1 MNTNLLSFE
10 DKVAINVN
18 PSIPEKNK
26 ITSQNVND
34 IKKAINIGLIE
45 LIYPVGSIIYNQSE
59 DFDPNTAYGGTWEKI
74 KGRMI
79 IGYNEEDEDFNTL
92 ANTGG
97 SKTHTQTSQEV
108 GSHKHKF
115 YANWSGGSGSTANVV
130 KVQTLNNEVQ
140 PSVVTNQ
147 EQGSVSPMDIMN
159 PYYVAN
165 IWLRTA

>member
-10 DKVAINVN
+10 DKVAINAN
-18 PSIPEKNK
+18 QSIPKKNK

-97 SKTHTQTSQEV
+97 SKTHVMTVEELAPHVHKNQYSNYYTNIPASGSQEYSNV
-108 GSHKHKF
+108 ENTLKNENTS
-115 YANWSGGSGSTANVV
+115 STG
-130 KVQTLNNEVQ
+130 EGQ
-140 PSVVTNQ
+140 PI
-147 EQGSVSPMDIMN
+147 DIMN

>member
-10 DKVAINVN
+10 DKVAINAN
-18 PSIPEKNK
+18 QSIPEKNK

-97 SKTHTQTSQEV
+97 SKTHTQTVNEMPNHLHTYGRT
-108 GSHKHKF
+108 GS
-115 YANWSGGSGSTANVV
+115 ATSGGYNSIFGSSA
-130 KVQTLNNEVQ
+130 QTGGDTISSSKTGGGQAMN
-140 PSVVTNQ
+140 
-147 EQGSVSPMDIMN
+147 IMN